1 MFLRFPT
8 ATVATRWQDA
18 CFAPLRFLLWHGLR
32 TMPLLRPKVSSSP
45 DYFRDIDSV
54 SRSALSG
61 RQWDAVWVAKTGT
74 WRMHRE
80 QKRRPSVRRA
90 WRGLETTPQPGG
102 FQPLSFSVLPPQR
115 VNEEYGKDRASA
127 LPSVLCAH
135 HGQTKNAAGCRVY
148 FAGKMGT
155 SPISAEAREI
165 LNAFS
170 SLGRARR
177 FLHSHSCQR
186 GWNPCGL
193 PANSRTWQW
202 FLRSAPGQP

>member
-1 MFLRFPT
+1 
-8 ATVATRWQDA
+8 
-18 CFAPLRFLLWHGLR
+18 
-32 TMPLLRPKVSSSP
+32 
-45 DYFRDIDSV
+45 
-54 SRSALSG
+54 
-61 RQWDAVWVAKTGT
+61 
-74 WRMHRE
+74 
-80 QKRRPSVRRA
+80 
-90 WRGLETTPQPGG
+90 
-102 FQPLSFSVLPPQR
+102 LPPQR